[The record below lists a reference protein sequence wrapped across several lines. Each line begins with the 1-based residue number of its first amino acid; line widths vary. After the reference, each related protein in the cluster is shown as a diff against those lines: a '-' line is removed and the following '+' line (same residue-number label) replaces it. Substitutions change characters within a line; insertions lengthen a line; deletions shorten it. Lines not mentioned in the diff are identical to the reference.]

1 MSAGRPQG
9 IRHRE
14 EAEEFW
20 QKFVKEVD
28 DVNDV
33 PTPDVLRFLNSVI
46 VVWRQLSRDRAM
58 CPMMRDSDPKERVL
72 DVSGARFCRRNRVRR
87 FEPLRGARKFHLL
100 LSPRDTSL
108 SGQARLLPSQRK
120 ATFNRRPRSTSRKE
134 APRVVSLV
142 MCTFASGNG
151 YLLNL
156 PMARPRQ
163 GLRISNAGNFSLR

>member
-72 DVSGARFCRRNRVRR
+72 DVSGARFCRRNRVRK
-87 FEPLRGARKFHLL
+87 FEPLRGARKYFCFYHLAI
-100 LSPRDTSL
+100 RRF
-108 SGQARLLPSQRK
+108 QAKL
-120 ATFNRRPRSTSRKE
+120 AF
-134 APRVVSLV
+134 
-142 MCTFASGNG
+142 
-151 YLLNL
+151 YLLNERRL
-156 PMARPRQ
+156 STAGRVQRAGKKRQ
-163 GLRISNAGNFSLR
+163 GLFHW